1 MTNVKKVPLRR
12 CAGCNE
18 QKSKKEFVRVVR
30 TPEGEIILD
39 ETGKA
44 NGRGVYLCPSKVCL
58 QKARKAKR
66 LERNLDTSIPDEIY
80 ALLEEKLV

>member
-44 NGRGVYLCPSKVCL
+44 NGRGVYLCPSKACL

>member
-1 MTNVKKVPLRR
+1 MTAKKVPLRR

-18 QKSKKEFVRVVR
+18 QKSKKEFVRVLR

-39 ETGKA
+39 ESGKA
-44 NGRGVYLCPSKVCL
+44 NGRGVYLCPKKSCL

-66 LERNLDTSIPDEIY
+66 LERNLKVAIPDEIWTR
-80 ALLEEKLV
+80 LEEKLEQ